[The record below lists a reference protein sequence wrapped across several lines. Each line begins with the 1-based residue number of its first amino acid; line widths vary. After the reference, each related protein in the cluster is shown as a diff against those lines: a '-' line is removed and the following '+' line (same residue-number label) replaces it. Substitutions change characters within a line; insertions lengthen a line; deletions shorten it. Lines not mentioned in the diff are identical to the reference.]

1 MTKII
6 DRYVAK
12 NFIVGYLIAFGVL
25 MGLRIVIDLFISLD
39 EFAEMFGKTVNGVQ
53 IGYSEVFNHVVTYY
67 GAQAAL
73 FFRDFAGMITVV
85 AAAFSLGKMTRSN
98 ELTAVLASG
107 VSLKRVIAPIIFLA
121 IFLTGVLIIDQEVII
136 PGLSDKLVRR
146 KDDIAGTKKMA
157 FWFLLDGQ
165 GSLVSAPNFISASGT
180 LVSPTIITRTKI
192 EKTFVYEVTGRIT
205 ADSAIYDY
213 NNSCWVLN
221 NGLYLPRQ
229 GVRFDTSVS
238 RSQADIEAKA
248 IASYPSDLTPRD
260 IPVLRTEQYKSL
272 LSSRQL
278 AALAQKQAKIRDL
291 AQLYSQKHFR
301 ITDPIINLIMLMVG
315 LPVLVCREPKMMKSA
330 ILKSFTIT
338 AACFLITFLCKMIAT
353 ETMFHRVMPEFWAWM
368 PIFIFLPIALIELD
382 SMKT

>member
-12 NFIVGYLIAFGVL
+12 NFLVGYLIAFGVL
-25 MGLRIVIDLFISLD
+25 MGLRMVIDLFISLD
-39 EFAEMFGKTVNGVQ
+39 EFAELFGKNINGVE
-53 IGYSEVFNHVVTYY
+53 IGYTQVFNHVVSYY
-67 GAQAAL
+67 GAQSAL

-121 IFLTGVLIIDQEVII
+121 IFLTGVLIIDQEVVI
-136 PGLSDKLVRR
+136 PALSERLVRS
-146 KDDIAGTKKMA
+146 KDDMAGTKKMDV
-157 FWFLLDGQ
+157 WFLLDGS
-165 GSLVSAPNFISASGT
+165 GSLISAPNFVAASGT
-180 LVSPTIITRTKI
+180 LISPTIITRKKI
-192 EKTFVYEVTGRIT
+192 EKTFVYDVTARIT
-205 ADSAIYDY
+205 ADSATYDY
-213 NNSCWVLN
+213 NNQSWVLK
-221 NGLYLPRQ
+221 NGLYLPRLSAQ
-229 GVRFDTSVS
+229 FDSSVS
-238 RSQADIEAKA
+238 RSQADIEAKP
-248 IASYPSDLTPRD
+248 IAAYPSDLTPRD
-260 IPVLRTEQYKSL
+260 IPVLRTEQYKTL
-272 LSSRQL
+272 LSSQQL
-278 AALAQKQAKIRDL
+278 SALAQKQAKIRDL

-330 ILKSFTIT
+330 ILKSFIIT
-338 AACFLITFLCKMIAT
+338 ASCFIITFVCKMIAT

-368 PIFIFLPIALIELD
+368 PIFIFLPISLIELD